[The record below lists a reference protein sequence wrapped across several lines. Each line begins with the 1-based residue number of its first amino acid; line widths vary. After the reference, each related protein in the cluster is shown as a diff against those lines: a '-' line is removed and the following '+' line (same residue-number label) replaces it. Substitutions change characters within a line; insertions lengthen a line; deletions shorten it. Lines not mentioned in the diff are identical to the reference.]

1 MEIEFLNSN
10 KQKFIDGPLLLRP
23 HIFEDERGYFFE
35 SWNKN
40 LFNESV
46 GKEISFVQDNHS
58 CSKKGTIRGMH
69 FQATPYQQSK
79 LVRCIYGSIFDVIVD
94 IRQTSKSFGEW
105 FGIEMNASNN
115 YQLWIPPGFAHGFL
129 ALSQDSIVLYKVDK
143 FRNQNYERIL
153 KWNDTLVA
161 IKWPQLKEPYHLSE
175 KDKNAPN
182 LTEIYEDDLF

>member
-1 MEIEFLNSN
+1 MEILFLHSN
-10 KQKFIDGPLLLRP
+10 KKKLIDGPLLLRP
-23 HIFEDERGYFFE
+23 NIFEDERGYFFE

-58 CSKKGTIRGMH
+58 SSKKGIIRGMH
-69 FQATPYQQSK
+69 FQASPYQQSK

-105 FGIEMNASNN
+105 FGIEMNATNN

-129 ALSQDSIVLYKVDK
+129 ALTKDSIVLYKVDK

-153 KWNDTLVA
+153 KWNDALVG

-182 LTEIYEDDLF
+182 LTDIYKDDLF